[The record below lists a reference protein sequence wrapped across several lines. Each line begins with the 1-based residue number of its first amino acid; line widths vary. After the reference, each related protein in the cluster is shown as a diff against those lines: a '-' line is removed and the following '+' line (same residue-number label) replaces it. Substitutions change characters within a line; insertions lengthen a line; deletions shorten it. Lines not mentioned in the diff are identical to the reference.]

1 METNKL
7 TEFVSSFWKTVDKGQ
22 PWDSAQMGV
31 TLVHGNTCNRTH
43 NTAPIIFEEFSQKV
57 GSGVSAERVLKRGT
71 YRHWKEQNGQRWVLY
86 EVHGVGHTDSWQQD
100 DKAEGLKLCDS
111 VGEAASQVALNG
123 MSSLAALHGAH
134 HGQLALPPAAPP
146 ATVRIARE
154 HPRRIAVKQEGAP
167 EEGDPD
173 WYVEQNGKVNAA
185 LDKLKSDLL
194 QLHSNSVCQKPLL
207 EMVSTDDANSRDA
220 KVAQLLKDELQEN
233 IQEGAEAINALHK
246 MTSKAY
252 RSQEKTEEKAGCLH
266 TNNIV
271 LDKMQKCVRACE
283 ANFPD
288 MQPAKKRA
296 RGTSKD

>member
-1 METNKL
+1 
-7 TEFVSSFWKTVDKGQ
+7 
-22 PWDSAQMGV
+22 
-31 TLVHGNTCNRTH
+31 
-43 NTAPIIFEEFSQKV
+43 
-57 GSGVSAERVLKRGT
+57 
-71 YRHWKEQNGQRWVLY
+71 
-86 EVHGVGHTDSWQQD
+86 
-100 DKAEGLKLCDS
+100 
-111 VGEAASQVALNG
+111 
-123 MSSLAALHGAH
+123 MSSLAALHQAH
-134 HGQLALPPAAPP
+134 SGQLALPPAAPP
-146 ATVRIARE
+146 AAPPATVRITRQ

-173 WYVEQNGKVNAA
+173 WFVQQNGKVNAA

-194 QLHSNSVCQKPLL
+194 QLHSNSVCQTALL
-207 EMVSTDDANSRDA
+207 EMVATDEANSRDA

-252 RSQEKTEEKAGCLH
+252 RPQDKTQEKVGCLH

-271 LDKMQKCVRACE
+271 LDKMQKCVRAYE